1 MNRSAL
7 NSLSTEML
15 DSARFDGFLTLCY
28 IEFLRRNF
36 SPGCSLRDLPTFL
49 TGLNSPQEAI

>member
-15 DSARFDGFLTLCY
+15 DSARSRTLFRIVGRY
-28 IEFLRRNF
+28 AKL
-36 SPGCSLRDLPTFL
+36 SW
-49 TGLNSPQEAI
+49 Q